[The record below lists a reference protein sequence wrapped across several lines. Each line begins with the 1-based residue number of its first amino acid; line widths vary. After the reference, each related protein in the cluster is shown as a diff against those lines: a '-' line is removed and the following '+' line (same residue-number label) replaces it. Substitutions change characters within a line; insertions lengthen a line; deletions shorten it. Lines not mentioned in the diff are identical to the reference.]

1 MGAGKVANVRYGNG
15 ANVFVFYKNTK
26 VDQST
31 IQCTAIQN
39 MYLAN
44 WTAWQTKA
52 ARTMFA
58 FVRPAAR
65 ILLVNTTHD
74 SPLFLIRRY
83 FKK

>member
-1 MGAGKVANVRYGNG
+1 MLGKDNG
-15 ANVFVFYKNTK
+15 ANVFIFYKIQKWTNGPI
-26 VDQST
+26 QST
-31 IQCTAIQN
+31 GIQN

-65 ILLVNTTHD
+65 ILLVNTTHN
-74 SPLFLIRRY
+74 SHLFLIRRY